1 MANNTHVCLCRIP
14 GQLSLE
20 DKYRNQC
27 YSIFLKSLQAPKPE
41 SCDELLYSA
50 VGTVANGQVFRKRA
64 CLLDGDGD
72 VCVCVVQVTQGA
84 LKGLHCCLSGG
95 KWRFGGGEEVGA
107 LLATLKVSLPMPCGC
122 YGRCCVFSDW
132 MCCVFSDWPCCVS
145 YDR

>member
-1 MANNTHVCLCRIP
+1 MAIKTHVCLCRIP

-72 VCVCVVQVTQGA
+72 VCVCVFCPGDPGGA
-84 LKGLHCCLSGG
+84 EGA
-95 KWRFGGGEEVGA
+95 A
-107 LLATLKVSLPMPCGC
+107 LLSLWGKVAVRRR
-122 YGRCCVFSDW
+122 GRGRRSASHAKGMSSNAMWLLRAVLCVF
-132 MCCVFSDWPCCVS
+132 
-145 YDR
+145 